1 MPSSSPGCGK
11 CCEDADKPATE
22 RHFRNNQEGLRTDW
36 LFDHVRRLSLTAYS
50 VMMTTRLHWT
60 GRVLTG
66 ERTELGLSVEQ
77 QVGGVGLGEPA
88 MQVTW
93 RLALRLCLCARPNMP
108 IATFALCR
116 PAVSAVTGPRAKPG
130 CATWSG
136 ARTGRGGLRAVPSPV
151 AAQGASTRAWGTWNW
166 FRSFKKGV
174 CHSRHPDSCQALCV
188 CSLCSSKNAERGV
201 LTQTLHGRRLGL
213 SRVGADWAVD

>member
-1 MPSSSPGCGK
+1 M
-11 CCEDADKPATE
+11 
-22 RHFRNNQEGLRTDW
+22 
-36 LFDHVRRLSLTAYS
+36 RRQSLTAYS

-66 ERTELGLSVEQ
+66 ERTELGLAVEQ

-88 MQVTW
+88 MQATW
-93 RLALRLCLCARPNMP
+93 RLAVRLCLCARPNMP
-108 IATFALCR
+108 ITTFALCR
-116 PAVSAVTGPRAKPG
+116 LAVSAVTGPRAKPG
-130 CATWSG
+130 CAAWSG
-136 ARTGRGGLRAVPSPV
+136 AWMCLSSVGRGGLRAVPSPV

-174 CHSRHPDSCQALCV
+174 CHSQHPDSCQALCV
-188 CSLCSSKNAERGV
+188 CSLCSSDNVECGV

-213 SRVGADWAVD
+213 SRLGVDWAVD